1 MLKSLLALTLLVTAA
16 SIVAADV
23 NASESL
29 NAETQP
35 VLTNVSIR
43 DIIGGYFMV
52 IDDDSTVSAI
62 SKYIMTV
69 LVGLAGLFTGFAGYS
84 SIQDIS
90 SFGRFGAGSIFCC
103 TLVATLAPQLHAAAR
118 LAFWFGGICASV
130 VRQSDVKIDVLA
142 LGAGGG
148 MAAALQLASVMKSI
162 HIVTLMFVIAF
173 GVGSCLLVHYST
185 KTAGIYA
192 SASFGAFLVVLAV
205 SVFVGR
211 GADNLYTTIGW
222 GVLSVIMALVQK
234 FYTAVGVER
243 GVDEE
248 SSKELLPL
256 VVKS

>member
-1 MLKSLLALTLLVTAA
+1 MLKRRLALTLLVTAA
-16 SIVAADV
+16 SMVAAEV
-23 NASESL
+23 NATESL

-43 DIIGGYFMV
+43 DMICGYFMV
-52 IDDDSTVSAI
+52 VDDDTTVSAV

-90 SFGRFGAGSIFCC
+90 SFGRFGTGSIFCC
-103 TLVATLAPQLHAAAR
+103 TLVATLFPQLHAAAR

-130 VRQSDVKIDVLA
+130 VRQRDVKIDVLA

-148 MAAALQLASVMKSI
+148 MAAALQLASAMNSI
-162 HIVTLMFVIAF
+162 HIFPLVFLIAF

-185 KTAGIYA
+185 KTAVIYA

-205 SVFVGR
+205 IVFVGR
-211 GADNLYTTIGW
+211 GADNLYSTIGW
-222 GVLSVIMALVQK
+222 GVLSVIMALVQDY
-234 FYTAVGVER
+234 YTALGVER
-243 GVDEE
+243 SVDEE
-248 SSKELLPL
+248 GSKELLPL